1 MRTRIVWLTCLFLIS
16 AQLPLAH
23 AVSFKE
29 LQLNQRQTEQRKL
42 QLQVEKDALDRKVEQ
57 KEQQLNEKLET
68 LNELEKERQ
77 MIELN
82 IQETEQKLVEQLDV
96 LDKIQEELAEVQALY
111 DERKKIA
118 DQRLIALQIHDR
130 QLNYVDI
137 LLGASNILDF
147 FKRIE
152 GVNLFLQV
160 DRDLMTAMNEEKEE
174 IEEQQY
180 IEQQA
185 LQAIETSKEL
195 LEVQRDFAKLHE
207 ERQREIVAQLKESF
221 HTLTTEQQKVTQ
233 QYEADIERLKVI
245 DEEMNELWKR
255 QRPPTVIYP
264 ERTSGGALTPQIS
277 GKRPEHVSLICSDT
291 IDDAFFKKLEASGK
305 LAGQGPL
312 ILRIAEKH
320 RIDPVIF
327 AAITIHETGHGTS
340 KAIREYNNPGG
351 MMNPK
356 TNWSTLI
363 RYNSLEQGLNATART
378 ISRLMNKGGLK
389 TIEQLGAVYAPIG
402 AANDPSHLNLHWAP
416 SVKKFIN
423 EMGGYRCTH

>member
-1 MRTRIVWLTCLFLIS
+1 MRIRIVWLTCLFLIC
-16 AQLPLAH
+16 AQLPSAH

-29 LQLNQRQTEQRKL
+29 LQLEQRQTEQRKL
-42 QLQVEKDALDRKVEQ
+42 QLQVEKKALDQKVAQ
-57 KEQQLNEKLET
+57 KEQQLKEKLDK
-68 LNELEKERQ
+68 LDELEKERKA
-77 MIELN
+77 IERD
-82 IQETEQKLVEQLDV
+82 IQKTEEKLLEQLTL
-96 LDKIQEELAEVQALY
+96 LDEIRDELDIVQTLY

-118 DQRLIALQIHDR
+118 DQRLIALQKNDR

-137 LLGASNILDF
+137 LLGSANILDF

-152 GVNLFLQV
+152 GVNLFLRV
-160 DRDLMTAMNEEKEE
+160 DRDLMTTMNEEKEQ

-185 LQAIETSKEL
+185 LQAIESSKEL

-207 ERQREIVAQLKESF
+207 ERQRELVAELKEAF
-221 HTLTTEQQKVTQ
+221 DALTSEQQKVTTR
-233 QYEADIERLKVI
+233 YETDIARLKVI
-245 DEEMNELWKR
+245 DEEMEELVKR
-255 QRPPTVIYP
+255 QRPPTVIDP
-264 ERTSGGALTPQIS
+264 GQNASSTTASTSGR
-277 GKRPEHVSLICSDT
+277 RPENVTLTCGDT
-291 IDDAFFKKLEASGK
+291 IGDAFFDKLNASGK

-312 ILRIAEKH
+312 IIRIAEKYH
-320 RIDPVIF
+320 IDPVIF

-363 RYNSLEQGLNATART
+363 RYNSLEQGLDATART

-402 AANDPSHLNLHWAP
+402 AANDPSNLNRHWAP

-423 EMGGYRCTH
+423 EMGGYRCS